1 MIKIVSIHLRKEE
14 LLMKKKSRL
23 VHLKNMT
30 TDLLHTF
37 AIFLG
42 LAKWFGTCLLQL
54 SRAFGRVEN
63 YSYETNY
70 HSKLVCH
77 DEKT

>member
-1 MIKIVSIHLRKEE
+1 
-14 LLMKKKSRL
+14 
-23 VHLKNMT
+23 MT

-42 LAKWFGTCLLQL
+42 LAKWFGTCLQLL
-54 SRAFGRVEN
+54 SRAFGRVEK

-70 HSKLVCH
+70 HSKIVCNDKKKLNSDLTLNEELKDSYLNKLFCH
-77 DEKT
+77 IT

>member
-1 MIKIVSIHLRKEE
+1 
-14 LLMKKKSRL
+14 MKKKSRH

-42 LAKWFGTCLLQL
+42 LAKWFGTCLVQL
-54 SRAFGRVEN
+54 SRAFGRVEK

-70 HSKLVCH
+70 HSMLVCH
-77 DEKT
+77 DKKDLTQIQP